1 MQFLEPM
8 GAWALLALA
17 AVLAFYLL
25 KRQYEERTVPSTYLW
40 RMALR
45 DESASRPLER
55 LRRSL
60 LLILQLL
67 AAALFALALMRP
79 ALPGHTA
86 GEFVIVLD
94 ASASMQ
100 AADETGR
107 TRMEEARQRAE
118 ELVRG
123 LNALDR
129 VTVLRAGTNVDVLTS
144 RADRQTAIAAIRAAQ
159 SGSGGAR
166 MEEALSLARAMAQ
179 EIEGLGICVFSD
191 ASIAPVEGASL
202 YAVGA
207 AAENRALVSLA
218 VEETA
223 SGGRAVARV
232 ANYGAA
238 CEIQLEGYADGVLC
252 DVRTAQAGAGETVSV
267 SFDVPP
273 GAQRVEARLANGGAL
288 ALDDARWWRRA
299 EDARRTVVLA
309 GEGNLFL
316 EAALALRADIDVVRA
331 SVEEAPAIEGAQ
343 LYIFDG
349 VLPQTLPQSGS
360 LLCVNPPEGADIL
373 GISVAGAQTPQG
385 AVHAGDRFSENLSL
399 AGVALRTYRPL
410 SGGEVILL
418 CGDDAIAAWAESGA
432 QRAAVIG
439 FDLSDSNLPVKY
451 DFPVLMLQLLDALA
465 PDASMGVADAVAGEA
480 VPVTASARAEAVS
493 VITPAGESVSL
504 APPFPAAPFTGADEV
519 GEYALV
525 ETLPEGEERAWF
537 AVYMP
542 AAESD
547 VRAVAED
554 AAQAGGGA
562 VRAAGREMTMWAVLL
577 LLAALMLEWWVSR
590 REN

>member
-79 ALPGHTA
+79 ALPGHAA

-129 VTVLRAGTNVDVLTS
+129 VTVLRAGTNVDVLAS

-179 EIEGLGICVFSD
+179 EIEGLDICVFSD

-465 PDASMGVADAVAGEA
+465 PDASMCVADAVVGKA

-562 VRAAGREMTMWAVLL
+562 VRAAGREMTVWAVLL

>member
-129 VTVLRAGTNVDVLTS
+129 VTVLRAGTNVDVLAS

-179 EIEGLGICVFSD
+179 EIEGLDICVFSD

-410 SGGEVILL
+410 SGGEAILL

-465 PDASMGVADAVAGEA
+465 PDASMGVADAVVGEA

>member
-129 VTVLRAGTNVDVLTS
+129 VTVLRAGTNVDVLAS

-238 CEIQLEGYADGVLC
+238 CEIQLEGYADGALC

-299 EDARRTVVLA
+299 EDTRRTVVLA

-410 SGGEVILL
+410 SGGEAILL

-465 PDASMGVADAVAGEA
+465 PDASMGVADAVVGEA

>member
-79 ALPGHTA
+79 ALPGQAA

-299 EDARRTVVLA
+299 EDTRRTVVLA

-316 EAALALRADIDVVRA
+316 EAALALREDIDVVRA

-360 LLCVNPPEGADIL
+360 LLCVNPPEGAGIL

-385 AVHAGDRFSENLSL
+385 AVHAGGRFSENLSL

-410 SGGEVILL
+410 SGGEAILL

-465 PDASMGVADAVAGEA
+465 PDASMGVADAVVGEA

>member
-238 CEIQLEGYADGVLC
+238 CEIQLEGYADGALC

-299 EDARRTVVLA
+299 EDTRRTVVLA

-465 PDASMGVADAVAGEA
+465 PDASMGVADAVVGEA

-504 APPFPAAPFTGADEV
+504 APPFPAAPFTEADEV

>member
-79 ALPGHTA
+79 ALPGHAA

-129 VTVLRAGTNVDVLTS
+129 VTVLRAGTNVDVLAS

-179 EIEGLGICVFSD
+179 EIEGLDICVFSD

-202 YAVGA
+202 YTVGA

-238 CEIQLEGYADGVLC
+238 CEIQLEGYADGALC

-273 GAQRVEARLANGGAL
+273 DAQRVEARLANGGAL

-299 EDARRTVVLA
+299 EDTRRTVVLA

-373 GISVAGAQTPQG
+373 GISVAGTQTPQG

-399 AGVALRTYRPL
+399 AGVALRAYRPL
-410 SGGEVILL
+410 SGGEAILL

-465 PDASMGVADAVAGEA
+465 PDASMGVADAVVGEA
-480 VPVTASARAEAVS
+480 VPVTASAGGGRIRDYPCGRIGFPRAALPRRALYGGGRSGRVRAGGD
-493 VITPAGESVSL
+493 PAGERGTRLVCRL
-504 APPFPAAPFTGADEV
+504 HARRGERCARRGGRCRAGGRRGRARGGARDDDVGRFAPAGGAYAGMV
-519 GEYALV
+519 GES
-525 ETLPEGEERAWF
+525 P
-537 AVYMP
+537 
-542 AAESD
+542 
-547 VRAVAED
+547 
-554 AAQAGGGA
+554 
-562 VRAAGREMTMWAVLL
+562 
-577 LLAALMLEWWVSR
+577 
-590 REN
+590 

>member
-223 SGGRAVARV
+223 SGGRAVAQV

-299 EDARRTVVLA
+299 EDTRRTVVFA

-410 SGGEVILL
+410 SGGEAILL

-465 PDASMGVADAVAGEA
+465 PDASMGVADAVVGEA

>member
-238 CEIQLEGYADGVLC
+238 CEIQLEGYADGALC

-299 EDARRTVVLA
+299 EDTRRTVVLA

-465 PDASMGVADAVAGEA
+465 PDASMGVADAVVGEA

>member
-79 ALPGHTA
+79 ALPGHTT

-129 VTVLRAGTNVDVLTS
+129 VTVLRAGTNVDVLAS

-273 GAQRVEARLANGGAL
+273 GAQRMEARLANGGAL

-410 SGGEVILL
+410 SGGEAILL

-562 VRAAGREMTMWAVLL
+562 VRAAGREMTVWAVLL

>member
-45 DESASRPLER
+45 DESANRPLER

-79 ALPGHTA
+79 ALPGHAA

-129 VTVLRAGTNVDVLTS
+129 VTVLRAGTNVDVLAS

-179 EIEGLGICVFSD
+179 EIEGLDICVFSD

-202 YAVGA
+202 YTVGA

-238 CEIQLEGYADGVLC
+238 CEIQLEGYADGALC

-299 EDARRTVVLA
+299 EDTRRTVVLA

-373 GISVAGAQTPQG
+373 GISVAGTQTPQG

-399 AGVALRTYRPL
+399 AGVALRAYRPL
-410 SGGEVILL
+410 SGGEAILL

>member
-79 ALPGHTA
+79 ALPGHAA

-129 VTVLRAGTNVDVLTS
+129 VTVLRAGTNVDVLAS

-179 EIEGLGICVFSD
+179 EIEGLDICVFSD

-252 DVRTAQAGAGETVSV
+252 DVRTAQAEAGETVSV

-299 EDARRTVVLA
+299 EDTRRTVVLA

-410 SGGEVILL
+410 SGGEAILL

-432 QRAAVIG
+432 QRATVIG

-451 DFPVLMLQLLDALA
+451 DFPVLMLQLLDALV

>member
-223 SGGRAVARV
+223 SGGRAVAQV

-299 EDARRTVVLA
+299 EDTRRTVVLA

-410 SGGEVILL
+410 SGGEAILL

-465 PDASMGVADAVAGEA
+465 PDASMGVADAVVGEA

>member
-465 PDASMGVADAVAGEA
+465 PDASMGVADAVVGEA

>member
-299 EDARRTVVLA
+299 EDTRRTVVLA

-410 SGGEVILL
+410 SGGEAILL

-465 PDASMGVADAVAGEA
+465 PDASMGVADAVVGEA

-504 APPFPAAPFTGADEV
+504 APPFPAAPFTEADEV

>member
-107 TRMEEARQRAE
+107 TRMEEAQRRAE

-123 LNALDR
+123 LNALER
-129 VTVLRAGTNVDVLTS
+129 VTVLRAGTNVDVLAS
-144 RADRQTAIAAIRAAQ
+144 RADKQTAIGAIRAAQ
-159 SGSGGAR
+159 AGSGGAR

-179 EIEGLGICVFSD
+179 EIEGLDICVFSD

-238 CEIQLEGYADGVLC
+238 CEIQLEGYADGTLC

-399 AGVALRTYRPL
+399 AGVALRAYRPL
-410 SGGEVILL
+410 SGGEAILL
-418 CGDDAIAAWAESGA
+418 CGDDAIAAWTESGA

-465 PDASMGVADAVAGEA
+465 PDASMGVADAVVGEA

-542 AAESD
+542 AAESN

>member
-465 PDASMGVADAVAGEA
+465 PDASMGVADAVVGKA

>member
-129 VTVLRAGTNVDVLTS
+129 VTVLRAGTNVDVLAS

-465 PDASMGVADAVAGEA
+465 PDASMGVADAVVGEA

>member
-67 AAALFALALMRP
+67 AAALFAFALMRP
-79 ALPGHTA
+79 ALPGHAA

-129 VTVLRAGTNVDVLTS
+129 VTVLRAGTNVDVLAS

-223 SGGRAVARV
+223 SGGRAVARG

-238 CEIQLEGYADGVLC
+238 CEIPLEGYADGVLC

-465 PDASMGVADAVAGEA
+465 PDASMGVADAVVGEA

>member
-79 ALPGHTA
+79 ALPGHAA

-129 VTVLRAGTNVDVLTS
+129 VTVLRAGTNVDVLAS

-179 EIEGLGICVFSD
+179 EIEGLDICVFSD

-273 GAQRVEARLANGGAL
+273 GAQRVEARLANGGAI

-299 EDARRTVVLA
+299 EDVRRTVVLA

-331 SVEEAPAIEGAQ
+331 SVEEAQAIEGAQ

-349 VLPQTLPQSGS
+349 ALPQTLPQSGS
-360 LLCVNPPEGADIL
+360 LLCVNPPEGAGIL

-385 AVHAGDRFSENLSL
+385 AVHAGGRFSENLSL
-399 AGVALRTYRPL
+399 AGVALRAYRPL
-410 SGGEVILL
+410 SGGEAILL

-547 VRAVAED
+547 VRAVVED

-562 VRAAGREMTMWAVLL
+562 VRAAGREMTVWAVLL

>member
-273 GAQRVEARLANGGAL
+273 GAQRVEAVSYTHLAK
-288 ALDDARWWRRA
+288 
-299 EDARRTVVLA
+299 
-309 GEGNLFL
+309 
-316 EAALALRADIDVVRA
+316 
-331 SVEEAPAIEGAQ
+331 S
-343 LYIFDG
+343 
-349 VLPQTLPQSGS
+349 
-360 LLCVNPPEGADIL
+360 
-373 GISVAGAQTPQG
+373 
-385 AVHAGDRFSENLSL
+385 
-399 AGVALRTYRPL
+399 
-410 SGGEVILL
+410 
-418 CGDDAIAAWAESGA
+418 
-432 QRAAVIG
+432 
-439 FDLSDSNLPVKY
+439 
-451 DFPVLMLQLLDALA
+451 
-465 PDASMGVADAVAGEA
+465 
-480 VPVTASARAEAVS
+480 
-493 VITPAGESVSL
+493 
-504 APPFPAAPFTGADEV
+504 
-519 GEYALV
+519 
-525 ETLPEGEERAWF
+525 
-537 AVYMP
+537 
-542 AAESD
+542 
-547 VRAVAED
+547 
-554 AAQAGGGA
+554 
-562 VRAAGREMTMWAVLL
+562 
-577 LLAALMLEWWVSR
+577 
-590 REN
+590 

>member
-79 ALPGHTA
+79 ALPGHAA
-86 GEFVIVLD
+86 GEFVIVFD

-129 VTVLRAGTNVDVLTS
+129 VTVLRAGTNVDVLAS

-179 EIEGLGICVFSD
+179 EIEGLDICVFSD

-299 EDARRTVVLA
+299 EDTRRTVVLA

-410 SGGEVILL
+410 SGGEAILL

>member
-299 EDARRTVVLA
+299 EDTRRTVVLA

-360 LLCVNPPEGADIL
+360 LLCVNPPEGVDIL

-410 SGGEVILL
+410 SGGEAILL

-465 PDASMGVADAVAGEA
+465 PDASMGVADAVVGEA

>member
-79 ALPGHTA
+79 ALPGHAA

-129 VTVLRAGTNVDVLTS
+129 VTVLRAGTNVDVLAS

-179 EIEGLGICVFSD
+179 EIEGLDICVFSD

-299 EDARRTVVLA
+299 EDTRRTVVLA

-316 EAALALRADIDVVRA
+316 EAALALREDIDVVRA

-410 SGGEVILL
+410 SGGEAILL

-465 PDASMGVADAVAGEA
+465 PDASMGVADAVVGEA

>member
-79 ALPGHTA
+79 ALPGHAA

-179 EIEGLGICVFSD
+179 EIEGLDICVFSD

-202 YAVGA
+202 YTVGA

-238 CEIQLEGYADGVLC
+238 CEIQLEGYADGALC

-299 EDARRTVVLA
+299 EDTRRTVVLA

-331 SVEEAPAIEGAQ
+331 SVEEAQAIEGAQ

-360 LLCVNPPEGADIL
+360 LLCVNPPEGAGIL

-385 AVHAGDRFSENLSL
+385 AVHAGGRFSENLSL

-410 SGGEVILL
+410 SGGEAILL

-554 AAQAGGGA
+554 AAQTGGGT

>member
-129 VTVLRAGTNVDVLTS
+129 VTVLRAGTNVDVLAS

-179 EIEGLGICVFSD
+179 EIEGLDICVFSD

-202 YAVGA
+202 YTVGA

-238 CEIQLEGYADGVLC
+238 CEIQLEGYADGALC

-331 SVEEAPAIEGAQ
+331 SVEEAQAIEGAQ

-360 LLCVNPPEGADIL
+360 LLCVNPPEGAGIL

-385 AVHAGDRFSENLSL
+385 DVHAGGRFSENLSL
-399 AGVALRTYRPL
+399 AGVALRAYRPL
-410 SGGEVILL
+410 SGGEAFLL
-418 CGDDAIAAWAESGA
+418 CGDDAIAAWAERGA

-562 VRAAGREMTMWAVLL
+562 VRAAGREMTVWAVLL

>member
-79 ALPGHTA
+79 ALPGHAA

-129 VTVLRAGTNVDVLTS
+129 VTVLRAGTNVDVLAS

-179 EIEGLGICVFSD
+179 EIEGLDICVFSD

-202 YAVGA
+202 YTVGA

-218 VEETA
+218 VEEIA

-238 CEIQLEGYADGVLC
+238 CEIQLEGYADGALC

-299 EDARRTVVLA
+299 EDTRRTVVLA

-360 LLCVNPPEGADIL
+360 LLCVNPPEGVDIL

-399 AGVALRTYRPL
+399 AGVALRAYRPL
-410 SGGEVILL
+410 SGGEAILL

-465 PDASMGVADAVAGEA
+465 PDASMGVADAVVGEA

>member
-107 TRMEEARQRAE
+107 TRMEEAQRRAE

-129 VTVLRAGTNVDVLTS
+129 VTVLRAGTNVDVLAS
-144 RADRQTAIAAIRAAQ
+144 RADKQTAIGAIRAAQ
-159 SGSGGAR
+159 AGSGGAR

-179 EIEGLGICVFSD
+179 EIEGLDICVFSD

-238 CEIQLEGYADGVLC
+238 CEIQLEGYADGTLC

-399 AGVALRTYRPL
+399 AGVALRAYRPL
-410 SGGEVILL
+410 SGGEAILL
-418 CGDDAIAAWAESGA
+418 CGDDAIAAWTESGA

-465 PDASMGVADAVAGEA
+465 PDASMGVADAVVGEA

-542 AAESD
+542 AAESN

>member
-79 ALPGHTA
+79 ALPGHAA

-129 VTVLRAGTNVDVLTS
+129 VTVLRAGTNVDVLAS

-179 EIEGLGICVFSD
+179 EIEGLDICVFSD

-385 AVHAGDRFSENLSL
+385 AVHAGGRFSENLSL
-399 AGVALRTYRPL
+399 AGVALRAYRPL
-410 SGGEVILL
+410 SGGEAILL

-525 ETLPEGEERAWF
+525 EILPEGEERAWF
-537 AVYMP
+537 AVYIP

-554 AAQAGGGA
+554 AAQAGSGA

>member
-360 LLCVNPPEGADIL
+360 LLCVNLPEGADIL

-410 SGGEVILL
+410 SGGEAILL

-465 PDASMGVADAVAGEA
+465 PDASMGVADAVVGEA

-554 AAQAGGGA
+554 AAQTGGGT

>member
-299 EDARRTVVLA
+299 EDTRRTVVLA

-410 SGGEVILL
+410 SGGEAILL

-465 PDASMGVADAVAGEA
+465 PDASMGVADAVVGEA

-525 ETLPEGEERAWF
+525 ETLPESEERAWF

>member
-129 VTVLRAGTNVDVLTS
+129 VTVLRAGTNVDVLAS

-299 EDARRTVVLA
+299 EDTRRTVVLA

-373 GISVAGAQTPQG
+373 GISVAGTQTPQG
-385 AVHAGDRFSENLSL
+385 AVHAGGRFSENLSL
-399 AGVALRTYRPL
+399 AGVALRAYRPL
-410 SGGEVILL
+410 SGGEAILL

-465 PDASMGVADAVAGEA
+465 PDASMGVADAVVGEA

-590 REN
+590 REK

>member
-79 ALPGHTA
+79 ALPGHAA

-129 VTVLRAGTNVDVLTS
+129 VTVLRAGTNVDVLAS

-238 CEIQLEGYADGVLC
+238 CEIQLEGYADGALC

-299 EDARRTVVLA
+299 EDTRRTVVLA

>member
-299 EDARRTVVLA
+299 EDTRRTVVLA

-410 SGGEVILL
+410 SGGEAILL

-465 PDASMGVADAVAGEA
+465 PDASMGVADAVVGEA

>member
-79 ALPGHTA
+79 ALPGHAA

-94 ASASMQ
+94 TSASMQ

-202 YAVGA
+202 YTVGA

-238 CEIQLEGYADGVLC
+238 CEIQLEGYADGALC

-299 EDARRTVVLA
+299 EDTRRTVVLA

-373 GISVAGAQTPQG
+373 GISVAGTQTPQG

-399 AGVALRTYRPL
+399 AGVALRAYRPL
-410 SGGEVILL
+410 SGGEAILL

-465 PDASMGVADAVAGEA
+465 PDASMGVADAVVGEA

>member
-55 LRRSL
+55 LRRSM

-238 CEIQLEGYADGVLC
+238 CEIQLEGYADGTLC
-252 DVRTAQAGAGETVSV
+252 DVRTAQAGAGETVSI

-288 ALDDARWWRRA
+288 ALDDVRWWRRA
-299 EDARRTVVLA
+299 EDARRTAVLA

-316 EAALALRADIDVVRA
+316 EAALALRTDIDVVRA
-331 SVEEAPAIEGAQ
+331 SVEEAPEIEGAQ

-349 VLPQTLPQSGS
+349 ALPKTLPQSGA
-360 LLCVNPPEGADIL
+360 LLCVNPPEGANIL

-385 AVHAGDRFSENLSL
+385 AVHAGGRFSENLSL
-399 AGVALRTYRPL
+399 SGVALRAYRPL
-410 SGGEVILL
+410 SGGEAFLL
-418 CGDDAIAAWAESGA
+418 CGDDAIAAWAESGV

-465 PDASMGVADAVAGEA
+465 PDASMGAADAVTGEP

-504 APPFPAAPFTGADEV
+504 APPFPAAPFTGTDEV

-525 ETLPEGEERAWF
+525 ETLPEGEECAWF

-547 VRAVAED
+547 VRTVAED

-590 REN
+590 RES

>member
-299 EDARRTVVLA
+299 EDTRRTVVLA
-309 GEGNLFL
+309 GEGNLVL

-410 SGGEVILL
+410 SGGEAILL

-465 PDASMGVADAVAGEA
+465 PDASMGVADAVVGEA

-504 APPFPAAPFTGADEV
+504 APPFPAAPFTEADEV

>member
-79 ALPGHTA
+79 ALPGHAA

-129 VTVLRAGTNVDVLTS
+129 VTVLRAGTNVDVLAS

-223 SGGRAVARV
+223 SGGRAVAQV

-238 CEIQLEGYADGVLC
+238 CEIQLEGYADGALC

-299 EDARRTVVLA
+299 EDTRRTVVLA

-410 SGGEVILL
+410 SGGEAILL

-465 PDASMGVADAVAGEA
+465 PDASMGVADAVVGEA

>member
-79 ALPGHTA
+79 ALPGHAA

-129 VTVLRAGTNVDVLTS
+129 VTVLRAGTNVDVLAS

-299 EDARRTVVLA
+299 EDTRRTVVLA

-399 AGVALRTYRPL
+399 AGVALRAYRPL
-410 SGGEVILL
+410 SGGEAILL

-465 PDASMGVADAVAGEA
+465 PDASMGVADAVVGEA